1 MCGRLNIYDP
11 EAIDI
16 FLQELGLPGY
26 PASPPQYNVAPQSLL
41 PIITS
46 PITRME
52 AQWGIEFGKFRH
64 PNSKAATIHRKPH
77 LQQLFARQRC
87 IVPANRFYEWPD
99 PKARPAY
106 QGIKTRFCIH
116 NPEDVLLLGG
126 IYQRNAQ
133 KQLYQF
139 NVITTDPTPAINEFH
154 HRMPVILAPD
164 QARTWLE
171 SNDIPALYAL
181 LTPSRQDLIIYE
193 CDPWVDNAR
202 HQGPQCMEPLT
213 AR

>member
-11 EAIDI
+11 EAIDV
-16 FLQELGLPGY
+16 FLQELELPGY
-26 PASPPQYNVAPQSLL
+26 PARPPQYNVAPQSLL
-41 PIITS
+41 PVITS

-64 PNSKAATIHRKPH
+64 PNSKAATIRRKPH
-77 LQQLFARQRC
+77 LQHLFASQRC

-116 NPEDVLLLGG
+116 NPQDVLLLGG

-139 NVITTDPTPAINEFH
+139 NIITTEPSPSINEFH
-154 HRMPVILAPD
+154 HRMPVILDPD
-164 QARTWLE
+164 RARTWLE
-171 SNDIPALYAL
+171 SEDTEELYDLMA
-181 LTPSRQDLIIYE
+181 PSRQDLIIYE
-193 CDPWVDNAR
+193 CDPWVNNAR
-202 HQGPQCMEPLT
+202 HEGPQCMAPKP
-213 AR
+213 A

>member
-11 EAIDI
+11 EKIDI
-16 FLQELGLPGY
+16 FLQELALPGY
-26 PASPPQYNVAPQSLL
+26 TARPPQYNVAPQSLL
-41 PIITS
+41 PIITT
-46 PITRME
+46 PITRQE

-64 PNSKAATIHRKPH
+64 PNSKAATIKSKPH
-77 LQQLFARQRC
+77 LQDLLMHRRC

-116 NPEDVLLLGG
+116 TPDDVLLLAG
-126 IYQRNAQ
+126 IYKRNPE

-139 NVITTDPTPAINEFH
+139 NVITTDPSPAINKFH
-154 HRMPVILAPD
+154 HRMPVILEPAM
-164 QARTWLE
+164 ARTWLE
-171 SNDIPALYAL
+171 SDDRQTLYAL
-181 LTPSRQDLIIYE
+181 MAPSQQELIIYE

-202 HQGPQCMEPLT
+202 HEGPQCMAPLHH
-213 AR
+213 